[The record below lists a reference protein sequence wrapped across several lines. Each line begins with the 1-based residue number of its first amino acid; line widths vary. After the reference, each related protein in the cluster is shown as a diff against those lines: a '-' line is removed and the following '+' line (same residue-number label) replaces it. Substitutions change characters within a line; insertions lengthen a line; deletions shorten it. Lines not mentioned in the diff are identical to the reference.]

1 MLTDSPA
8 TDVTRPDNLVISGP
22 GERIR
27 RLERRRR
34 LVREELMAIA
44 VLLVFLA
51 GTVAVLATQWL
62 ASGAASSAAPSHQ
75 SPSVVHQYL
84 DPYGGAT

>member
-1 MLTDSPA
+1 
-8 TDVTRPDNLVISGP
+8 
-22 GERIR
+22 
-27 RLERRRR
+27 
-34 LVREELMAIA
+34 MAIA